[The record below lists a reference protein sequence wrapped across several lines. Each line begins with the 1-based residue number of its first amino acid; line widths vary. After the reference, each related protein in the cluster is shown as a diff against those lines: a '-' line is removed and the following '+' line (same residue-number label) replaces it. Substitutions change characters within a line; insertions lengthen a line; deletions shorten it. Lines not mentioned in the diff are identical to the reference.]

1 MERGEAQSAKI
12 KAQGKAKDQNSKGDG
27 ALSFGFLICLEL
39 CTLSFE
45 LGGVRTPHI
54 VP

>member
-39 CTLSFE
+39 WALSFE
-45 LGGVRTPHI
+45 LGGVRTQHI

>member
-1 MERGEAQSAKI
+1 MERGEAQSSKI

-39 CTLSFE
+39 WALSFE
-45 LGGVRTPHI
+45 FVGVRTPHI